1 MKRTILGV
9 LVFLMAVGFLLQT
22 AAGTQAEDKY
32 PSKQINWYIHSS
44 AGGGTDIFSRTV
56 AMPLRKILKANIII
70 STMSGG
76 SGARM
81 LNYLVDQPADG
92 YTIVTLTNSNLA
104 AIAQGKTKAQITD
117 LTGIARGCYDPQ
129 SFCISTKGK
138 FKTIQEIVEF
148 GKANPGK
155 VKFGLAH
162 MAGIDHVTAYEF
174 SKAAGFKPEF
184 VPFKGGGEIIVAL
197 MGGTIDV
204 GVLNP
209 SEFMG
214 QFEAGNVKP
223 ALFLVEKRLK
233 DFPDTPTAQEL
244 GWDVEMATWRGVAVR
259 SGTPDAIV
267 QQLREAFAKAMKTKM
282 YKNYLRDNSMGPE
295 SIQNGEDWHAF
306 LNKKYP
312 VWQKAMQE
320 LGYIKKKK

>member
-1 MKRTILGV
+1 MKRLALGLIV
-9 LVFLMAVGFLLQT
+9 LTMAASLVFQISSDVN
-22 AAGTQAEDKY
+22 AADKY

-44 AGGGTDIFSRTV
+44 AGGGTDIFSRT
-56 AMPLRKILKANIII
+56 AGLRLRRELKVPIVI

-81 LNYLVDQPADG
+81 LNYLIEQPADG
-92 YTIVTLTNSNLA
+92 YIIVSLTNSNLA
-104 AIAQGKTKAQITD
+104 AIAQGKTKAKMTD
-117 LTGIARGCYDPQ
+117 LVGIARGCYDPQ
-129 SFCISTKGK
+129 SFVISTKGK
-138 FKTIQEIVEF
+138 FKTIQDIVEF

-162 MAGIDHVTAYEF
+162 MAGIDHVTAYAF
-174 SKAAGFKPEF
+174 TQAAGFKPEY

-197 MGGTIDV
+197 MGGIIDV

-214 QFEAGNVKP
+214 QYDAGNVKP
-223 ALFLVEKRLK
+223 AVFLIENRLK
-233 DFPDTPTAQEL
+233 EFKDTPTAKEL

-267 QQLREAFAKAMKTKM
+267 KKLRDAYANVMKHKI

-295 SIQNGEDWHAF
+295 SVQNGEDWHAF
-306 LNKKYP
+306 INKKYP
-312 VWQKAMQE
+312 IWQQAMKD
-320 LGYIKKKK
+320 LGYVK

>member
-1 MKRTILGV
+1 MKRLILGSLV
-9 LVFLMAVGFLLQT
+9 LVMAVGLLLQT
-22 AAGTQAEDKY
+22 GAVVQAADKY

-44 AGGGTDIFSRTV
+44 AGGGTDIFSRT
-56 AMPLRKILKANIII
+56 AALRLRRILKVPIVI

-81 LNYLVDQPADG
+81 LNYLMEQPADG
-92 YTIVTLTNSNLA
+92 YTIVSLTNSNLA
-104 AIAQGKTKAQITD
+104 SMARGLTRARRKD
-117 LTGIARGCYDPQ
+117 LVGIARGCYDPQ

-138 FKTIQEIVEF
+138 FKTIQEIVKY

-162 MAGIDHVTAYEF
+162 MAGIDHVTAYAF
-174 SKAAGFKPEF
+174 SKAAGFKPEY

-214 QFEAGNVKP
+214 QYEAGNVKP
-223 ALFLVEKRLK
+223 AVFLVANRLK
-233 DFPDTPTAQEL
+233 DFPDTPTAKEL
-244 GWDVEMATWRGVAVR
+244 GWDVEMATWRGVAVKA
-259 SGTPDAIV
+259 GTPAPIVKKLRDAF
-267 QQLREAFAKAMKTKM
+267 QKTMKHKI
-282 YKNYLRDNSMGPE
+282 YQNYLRDNSMGPE
-295 SIQNGEDWHAF
+295 SILTGEEWDKF
-306 LNKKYP
+306 LDSKWP
-312 VWQKAMQE
+312 IWQDAMKE
-320 LGYIKKKK
+320 LGYIKK